1 MRAVIIVA
9 CLSVVATPAFA
20 WGQNGHRVTG
30 AIAEQH
36 LTSQARQ
43 QVRALLG
50 VETLAEA
57 STWADEMRSDPS
69 PFWQSTANPYH
80 YVTVPSGKTYAQAG
94 APPEGDAVT
103 ALTRF
108 SATLR
113 DPRASVADKQLAL
126 RFIVHIVGDLHQPL
140 HAGNG
145 TDRGGN
151 DRKVT
156 YRGEET
162 NLHSVWD
169 TGLIEAQNLSYS
181 EMAAWLGSK
190 ITPEMVASW
199 NSADPNVWIGESA
212 AVRDQ
217 LYPTGDAISSRYAYE
232 QLPTVKRRLQQA
244 GVRIAAYLNA
254 VYATDKRRT
263 R

>member
-1 MRAVIIVA
+1 MRTVLIAAGLALV
-9 CLSVVATPAFA
+9 SGPAFA

-36 LTSQARQ
+36 LTTSAREQ
-43 QVRALLG
+43 IRALLG
-50 VETLAEA
+50 PESLAEA
-57 STWADEMRSDPS
+57 STWADEMRSDPA
-69 PFWQSTANPYH
+69 PFWQTTANPFH
-80 YVTVPSGKTYAQAG
+80 YVTVPTGRTYVQAG

-108 SATLR
+108 RATLSE
-113 DPRASVADKQLAL
+113 PRASLAEKQLAL

-145 TDRGGN
+145 SDRGGN
-151 DRKVT
+151 DHKVT
-156 YRGEET
+156 FAGEQT

-169 TGLIEAQNLSYS
+169 TGLVEQQNLSYS

-190 ITPEMVASW
+190 ITPEMAASW
-199 NSADPNVWIGESA
+199 NTADPLVWISESA
-212 AVRDQ
+212 AIRDQ
-217 LYPTGDAISSRYAYE
+217 IYPPAGSRISYE
-232 QLPTVKRRLQQA
+232 YSYQHLPTVKRRLQQA

-254 VYATDKRRT
+254 IYAPEARGR
-263 R
+263 

>member
-1 MRAVIIVA
+1 MRAAVLTV
-9 CLSVVATPAFA
+9 CLALLATPAFA

-36 LTSQARQ
+36 LTPSARR

-57 STWADEMRSDPS
+57 STWADEMRSDPA
-69 PFWQSTANPYH
+69 PFWQLTANPFH
-80 YVTVPSGKTYAQAG
+80 YVTVPAGKTYPETG
-94 APPEGDAVT
+94 PPPEGDAVT
-103 ALTRF
+103 ALARF

-113 DPRASVADKQLAL
+113 DPEASVADKQLAL
-126 RFIVHIVGDLHQPL
+126 RFIVHIVGDLHQPF

-162 NLHSVWD
+162 NLHAVWD

-181 EMAAWLGSK
+181 EMAAWLGPK
-190 ITPEMVASW
+190 ITREMAASW
-199 NSADPNVWIGESA
+199 NTADPNVWIAESA
-212 AVRDQ
+212 GLRDQ
-217 LYPTGDAISSRYAYE
+217 LYPAGDDISSRYAYE
-232 QLPTVKRRLQQA
+232 HLPTVKRRLQQA
-244 GVRIAAYLNA
+244 GVRIAAYLNS
-254 VYATDKRRT
+254 VYAAGRGRAE
-263 R
+263 